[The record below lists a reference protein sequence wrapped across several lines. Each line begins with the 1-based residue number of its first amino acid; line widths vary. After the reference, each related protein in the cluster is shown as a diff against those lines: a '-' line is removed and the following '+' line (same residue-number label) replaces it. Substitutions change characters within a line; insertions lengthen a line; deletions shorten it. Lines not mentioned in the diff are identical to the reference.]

1 MANRNDVPSPVLPLP
16 PLEYDVQ
23 YMNTLIRLLNY
34 YIQQQD
40 NPGQIRGSGLYLSDG
55 DPDID
60 VIIETRTAGDITK
73 VVLLELPTSA
83 TGLVSGQVWNSIGTL
98 RIIP

>member
-83 TGLVSGQVWNSIGTL
+83 TGLVSGQVWNSIGNL